1 MTRRVLGD
9 TPPEEVVASFSQ
21 ALALCSMGQNVL
33 YVCRSDRE
41 AHYLC
46 VAMEQ
51 GFSALSNSALNRV
64 DGRVIRLSSG
74 ALMRVASMFDMNH
87 SRFTEQFSVLCV
99 NPGMSPAEALDP
111 GLLERHRDSLK
122 PGLKVLVS

>member
-46 VAMEQ
+46 
-51 GFSALSNSALNRV
+51 FSALSNSALNRV